1 MAGLSESLK
10 KLSEPLRKSQAPW
23 AGDRRDNKDGHQ
35 VHTRQQHAF
44 HKEWVDREGYRGFHP
59 NEPMGETASL
69 NASRNNS
76 TWSAGSSGVMPFDK
90 SAMTSRT
97 NRASNQ
103 SARTGRS
110 IVLTERSQEIVS
122 LTKQREDLQAQL
134 AAIESTLHEKE
145 RVQLQLGK
153 SRPHRPFA
161 MLPRSARRFV
171 EEEE

>member
-1 MAGLSESLK
+1 
-10 KLSEPLRKSQAPW
+10 
-23 AGDRRDNKDGHQ
+23 
-35 VHTRQQHAF
+35 
-44 HKEWVDREGYRGFHP
+44 
-59 NEPMGETASL
+59 
-69 NASRNNS
+69 
-76 TWSAGSSGVMPFDK
+76 MPFDK

-171 EEEE
+171 EEEEEEEWAACVGREKSDAARAQGDQAGGLQCQPARPFGLHDLDLGSSAVSRKGLGLAPSRARQ